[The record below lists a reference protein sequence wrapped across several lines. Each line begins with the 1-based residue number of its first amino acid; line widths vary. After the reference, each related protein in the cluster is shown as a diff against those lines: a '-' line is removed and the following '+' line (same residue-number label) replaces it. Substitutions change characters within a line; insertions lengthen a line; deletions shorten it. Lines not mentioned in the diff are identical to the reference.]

1 MPNAGPHLVIDT
13 IMRKPLQR
21 STVSSVLSALALA
34 AYAAVTALAGVATLA
49 ALAAG
54 MALVA
59 GAAQA
64 GVLTPSHDA
73 QVIEVLPGANGVRR
87 DDRRLRQQWS
97 QQPGNATLA
106 VALAKRY
113 LERSRE
119 FGDPRFAGQAFA
131 VLQAWPEAASAP
143 DDVLLMR
150 ATLQQYVHEFTAAAA
165 NLERLVQRLP
175 GAVQAWAVLATVRR
189 VQGRLDASQQAC
201 AGLDAAGARF
211 HARACA
217 AENVGLRGEFEA
229 ARGVFKT
236 LLATPGVAA
245 PTRNWLFT
253 SLAELEV
260 RAGNAAAAEAA
271 YRMALQA
278 APDGYTTLA
287 FADHLL
293 HQGRAVE
300 TLALLKDQTRSDAVL
315 LRLAIAGI
323 RSNTA
328 AGRSDARE
336 LRERFEQANLRPQAR
351 AGHAREQAMFALWV
365 EAQPRRAL
373 ELARDNVR
381 AQCEPADM
389 LVFAQAARALGS
401 REALLEVDHLR
412 KELGIHD
419 RRIDRIVSR

>member
-1 MPNAGPHLVIDT
+1 MQEFISCHQWMQAVRLW
-13 IMRKPLQR
+13 KELQR
-21 STVSSVLSALALA
+21 NQRLL
-34 AYAAVTALAGVATLA
+34 
-49 ALAAG
+49 
-54 MALVA
+54 
-59 GAAQA
+59 Q
-64 GVLTPSHDA
+64 
-73 QVIEVLPGANGVRR
+73 RR
-87 DDRRLRQQWS
+87 I
-97 QQPGNATLA
+97 
-106 VALAKRY
+106 
-113 LERSRE
+113 
-119 FGDPRFAGQAFA
+119 GD
-131 VLQAWPEAASAP
+131 LQ
-143 DDVLLMR
+143 LNLKGTR
-150 ATLQQYVHEFTAAAA
+150 
-165 NLERLVQRLP
+165 LERLVQRSP

-189 VQGRLDASQQAC
+189 VQGRLDASQRAC
-201 AGLDAAGARF
+201 AGLDAAGAPF
-211 HARACA
+211 HARACV
-217 AENVGLRGEFEA
+217 AENAGLRGEFEA
-229 ARGVFKT
+229 ARGVFKA

-253 SLAELEV
+253 SLAELEG
-260 RAGNAAAAEAA
+260 RGGNAAAAEAA

-300 TLALLKDQTRSDAVL
+300 ALALLKDQTRSDAVL

-336 LRERFEQANLRPQAR
+336 LRERFEQANLRPQAPG
-351 AGHAREQAMFALWV
+351 GHARGRHEREQAMFALWV
-365 EAQPRRAL
+365 DAQPRRAL

-381 AQCEPADM
+381 AQCEPVDL